1 MFDCPELSLAREDML
16 QQSELYRPSAFWAEA
31 SATIVDELCV
41 HGVESFR
48 RLPKPLGFFVP
59 TYGCPGN
66 SFSRELEQGVLDP
79 FRQQQGAGAKPVLAL
94 EQFLKGQFAAQS
106 DYRVLLA
113 ADRPDVLPYLH
124 TFTESTAGAPIEQF
138 EFDGRKFS
146 RSALNYLLGLAF
158 LKKHLDKECIRT
170 VIEIGGGFGTL
181 GEILSHSGT
190 EGGRYIDLDIPPT
203 SYAAQY
209 YLSTA
214 LGSEHVATYAQT
226 RNLSEIDI
234 ESLPKA
240 AVLCAWQIEK
250 LRGQVDLFVN
260 FISFQEM
267 EPHIVHNYLGQ
278 VERLGTRWVL
288 LRNMREGKQKR
299 KTGGVGVETPITSED
314 YQDMLPAYD
323 LVARNVHPY
332 GYKTV
337 DGFHSELMLFKRKA

>member
-1 MFDCPELSLAREDML
+1 MFDYPELSIAREDML

-31 SATIVDELCV
+31 STSIVQELCA
-41 HGVESFR
+41 HGVENFR

-59 TYGCPGN
+59 TYGSPGN
-66 SFSRELEQGVLDP
+66 SFSEVLSRGVLNP
-79 FRQQQGAGAKPVLAL
+79 FRQQQGANIKPVLAL
-94 EQFLKGQFAAQS
+94 EQFLGGQLSALS

-113 ADRPDVLPYLH
+113 ADRPDVPPYLH
-124 TFTESTAGAPIEQF
+124 TFTESTVGAPVEQF

-158 LKKHLDKECIRT
+158 LKKHLNKERIST
-170 VIEIGGGFGTL
+170 VMEIGGGFGTL
-181 GEILSHSGT
+181 GEILSHSAT
-190 EGGRYIDLDIPPT
+190 EDTRYINLDIPPT
-203 SYAAQY
+203 SFAAQY

-214 LGSEHVATYAQT
+214 LGSDQVATYVKT
-226 RNLSEIDI
+226 RNLSVIDI

-250 LRGQVDLFVN
+250 LQGQIDLFVN

-267 EPHIVHNYLGQ
+267 EPHIVRNYLGQ

-299 KTGGVGVETPITSED
+299 KTGSVGVQTPITTDD
-314 YQDMLPAYD
+314 YQAMLPAYK
-323 LVARNVHPY
+323 LVERNVHPF

-337 DGFHSELMLFKRKA
+337 DGYHSELMLFKRKA